1 MDELPLSLYEIA
13 QQERSKRDQRKQTL
27 NNSSP
32 TRAFIALTV
41 LCFAIGLFLLVSA
54 LDQGGS
60 GWHWH
65 SGPLA
70 DTSPEVIWC
79 LGLVAIALPVL
90 MLAGYVFSRLSD
102 VARFVV
108 LVIARHGAHRLIRKL
123 NS

>member
-13 QQERSKRDQRKQTL
+13 QQERSKRDQRKQTR
-27 NNSSP
+27 P